1 MKGRRFIAIC
11 VFIAMA
17 MLIIFQ
23 NINPTFA
30 HHVRPPVYSQTE
42 QKKTDGWGAAEWGTT
57 FAGGLLLIAI
67 GALGYAIKQVQIAHR
82 QTEAMILLELET
94 RWFSPRITEARETL
108 NSIHR
113 RVSELINQKYAC
125 KTKEETDEK
134 IIRGVTIMIYTI
146 RRYDSKNYR
155 KIHSLLE
162 LFESM
167 GVFIYVLRGLKQ
179 DSVAHLFAGAIAGV
193 DRLTRRYILQWQK
206 SDPGAFEH
214 ALSLFRNIEIWLRA
228 RRGDPRTR

>member
-1 MKGRRFIAIC
+1 MKGRRVIGIC

-17 MLIIFQ
+17 MLTISQ
-23 NINPTFA
+23 NLNPTFA
-30 HHVRPPVYSQTE
+30 HHVRPPVYLQTE
-42 QKKTDGWGAAEWGTT
+42 QEKTDEWGATEWGTA

-82 QTEAMILLELET
+82 QTEAMILLELEK
-94 RWFSPRITEARETL
+94 RWFSPRIIEAREIL

-113 RVSELINQKYAC
+113 RVSELINKKYAC
-125 KTKEETDEK
+125 KTKEETDER
-134 IIRGVTIMIYTI
+134 ITRGVTIILYAI
-146 RRYDSKNYR
+146 RKYDSKNYR

-167 GVFIYVLRGLKQ
+167 GVFVYVLRGLKQ

-193 DRLTRRYILQWQK
+193 DRLTRRYIIQWQK

-214 ALSLFRNIEIWLRA
+214 ALTLFRDIEEWLRA
-228 RRGDPRTR
+228 RRGTLRTR